1 MTQRS
6 IREEIEALRAEIR
19 EHDRRYYVDAKPTI
33 SDREYDQLLAEL
45 KRLEAAHPELITWD
59 SPTQRVGGEPI
70 AGFETVAHAR
80 PMMSIDNTY
89 DAADLRKWA
98 YRAYKAVDPQFVE
111 LDAKLAELDER
122 ESELKGLR
130 DTDSQEQ
137 RRQLGENRK
146 SLKLAQDEVKVS
158 ADHAGFPI
166 PGGYVADPKVDG
178 VAINLRYEDGQ
189 LVLAATRGDGRRG
202 DDVTQNVR
210 TIRAIPLT
218 LQNSPKYS
226 IPAVLEVRGEI
237 FMPLSEFE
245 RLNQSVIAAGE
256 EPFANPRNATAGTL
270 KQLDSR
276 IVASR
281 RLSFFA
287 HGRGDI
293 LPLPRGVGRGE
304 DDLDTHSEF
313 LAALSAWGIPVNPLT
328 RQCKTIDEVWAM
340 IEQFG
345 TGRSGLQ
352 YGVDGVV
359 IRVDRVDLQEQLGYT
374 SKFPRWCIAY
384 KYAAEQAET
393 KLLSVDW
400 QVGKTGKLTPRANME
415 PVFVAGTTVQ
425 HASMHNLG
433 EVRRKD
439 VRIGDTVI
447 IEKAGE
453 IIPQVIRVV
462 LDKRPHGVKP
472 MQPPTRCPECNG
484 EIEIEYDQRRLHDI
498 EAHATRVEREK
509 AKAAREGREP
519 EELPVPPPLSDE
531 DETGRYCINPECP
544 AQFRERITHFAARGQ
559 MDIDGMGEKI
569 VHQLA
574 DAGLLNSFGD
584 IFTLHTKRDAV
595 LALERMGEKK
605 ADNLFA
611 GIEAAKS
618 RGLVRVLAGLGIHH
632 IGATAARI
640 IGDHFG
646 SIEAITAAPLDDIST
661 LKTEGALAGI
671 GTEIAN
677 SMYHFLHSHEGR
689 RVIKELHDADVKLD
703 VERSTAAGAAG
714 TALAGKTLVV
724 TGTLAKYKREEIE
737 TIIVQHGGKA
747 ASSVS
752 KNTNYVVAG
761 EKAGSKLDK
770 AQQLGVPVITEA
782 DFDRLIGR

>member
-1 MTQRS
+1 MQLSDAS
-6 IREEIEALRAEIR
+6 IELQIKKLREEIR
-19 EHDRRYYVDAKPTI
+19 EHDRRYYVEAKPTI

-45 KRLEAAHPELITWD
+45 KQLEAAHPELITPD

-70 AGFETVAHAR
+70 VGFETVAHAR

-98 YRAYKAVDPQFVE
+98 GRAYEAVDPD
-111 LDAKLAELDER
+111 LRALAAELEAVRGGGSKNEPRRR
-122 ESELKGLR
+122 ELR
-130 DTDSQEQ
+130 EEYD
-137 RRQLGENRK
+137 K
-146 SLKLAQDEVKVS
+146 AFAA
-158 ADHAGFPI
+158 ADQAGFPI
-166 PGGYVADPKVDG
+166 AGGYVADPKVDG
-178 VAINLRYEDGQ
+178 VAINLRYENGR

-218 LQNSPKYS
+218 LHHASKHP
-226 IPAVLEVRGEI
+226 IPDVLEVRGEI
-237 FMPLSEFE
+237 FMPLGEFE
-245 RLNQSVIAAGE
+245 RLNQSVTAAGE

-276 IVASR
+276 IVAAR

-287 HGRGDI
+287 HGRGELHGRPSGD
-293 LPLPRGVGRGE
+293 GRGE
-304 DDLDTHSEF
+304 GNLSTHSEF
-313 LAALSAWGIPVNPLT
+313 LAALSAWGVPVNPLT

-340 IEQFG
+340 IEEFG
-345 TGRSGLQ
+345 TGRGGLQ

-359 IRVDRVDLQEQLGYT
+359 VRVDRVDLQEQLGST
-374 SKFPRWCIAY
+374 SKFPRWCIAC

-393 KLLSVDW
+393 KLISVDW

-425 HASMHNLG
+425 HASLHNLG

-439 VRIGDTVI
+439 IRIGDTVI

-462 LDKRPHGVKP
+462 LDKRPRGVKP
-472 MQPPTRCPECNG
+472 MQPPTRCPECGG
-484 EIEIEYDQRRLHDI
+484 EIEIENDQRRIHDI
-498 EAHATRVEREK
+498 EAHATRVEREQ
-509 AKAAREGREP
+509 AKATREGREP
-519 EELPVPPPLSDE
+519 EELPVPPPLSE
-531 DETGRYCINPECP
+531 ADETGRYCINPECP
-544 AQFRERITHFAARGQ
+544 AQFRERIIHFAARGQ
-559 MDIDGMGEKI
+559 MDIDGMGEKV

-574 DAGLLNSFGD
+574 DAGLLKSFGD
-584 IFTLHTKRDAV
+584 IFTLHKNREAV
-595 LALERMGEKK
+595 LALERMGAKK

-611 GIEAAKS
+611 GIESAKS

-640 IGDHFG
+640 IGEHFG
-646 SIEAITAAPLDDIST
+646 SIDAIVAAPLNQIST
-661 LKTEGALAGI
+661 LKTAGALAGI

-677 SMYHFLHSHEGR
+677 SLHHFLHSHEGR
-689 RVIKELHDADVKLD
+689 RVIKELRDAGVKLD
-703 VERSTAAGAAG
+703 VEQTTAAGAAG
-714 TALAGKTLVV
+714 SALAGKTLVV

-737 TIIVQHGGKA
+737 ALIVQHGGKA

-752 KNTNYVVAG
+752 KNTDYVVAG
-761 EKAGSKLDK
+761 DKAGSKLDK
-770 AQQLGVPVITEA
+770 AQQLGVPVLTET
-782 DFDRLIGR
+782 DFDRLIGRA